1 MGDVL
6 GDPDR
11 ASGTAAAFPAQL
23 RRLRVQRG
31 LSLGDLARR
40 THYSKGYLSKI
51 ETGAKPVTL
60 EVARSCDRAL
70 AAEGEL
76 LRLVPESEDSGPRA
90 ERADRPG
97 PAGTP
102 AAPAA
107 PAAPGPPHQRA
118 PQSDGACPYRGLSAF
133 TPQDARWFFGRERAT
148 AALVERVHDR
158 LGHGPLLLVA
168 RSGAGKSSLLSAG
181 LVPALRRGG
190 FPMAGSDGWP
200 VVRFTPTA
208 HPLRELLEAT
218 VKAVGG
224 DLGVSPEQLG
234 ARPELLLESV
244 HRLRPGVGLLP
255 DAEGRPLPTVRPVL
269 LVDQFEELFTL
280 CSDEEERR
288 AFVRVLLA
296 LSTSPGAPAGAPGYD
311 PAVVVL
317 AVRADFSGQCLELPE
332 LAAVFSDGL
341 FVLPPMSVA
350 ELRESITRPAELAGL
365 VLEPGLVPLLLRDA
379 GVRGSGAGDPGVED
393 PGVEDPGVGAPAART
408 GGGPDARPGE
418 APSSALPLMSH
429 ALMATWQRREGS
441 TLTVAGYEYAGGIQG
456 AVARSAEQVY
466 ARLYPAEQRMVRRLL
481 VRLVHI
487 ADGTGPTRRR
497 MSRTALLEGQADT
510 VRAAAALRP
519 VVKLPSAPRRLARAL
534 AAPGGSPRTSSTRT
548 SARHAEST
556 HQTPRGRPPGDDGSL
571 TTGLDAFVRARLIS
585 ADSETVEITHEALLH
600 AWPRLRGWIHAD
612 RAGLLVHQQLA
623 QAADEW
629 AREARDPSV
638 LYRGS
643 RLATARA
650 WAEELDGRSRLG
662 PGEAAFLDASRAA
675 EEARRRQDRLR
686 VRLHQR
692 MLATLV
698 VLLLLALTAG
708 GVAYQQRAGALGQE
722 RTARSQALAARSL
735 SLAAGQPE
743 ASMLLAEEAYRAEAT
758 PEAHGALLSTQS
770 QPFLARLGGHGGPVN
785 AVAFA
790 PGGRTLATAGSDG
803 KVLLRRVA
811 DRSTVAAFTAPG
823 RVRTVAFS
831 PDGRTLAA
839 GSTDGPVRLWPVG
852 AGSGG
857 AVSVLPPSTA
867 GARAVAFAPDGGT
880 LAVAAADGTIRLL
893 DPAGEH
899 RERGVLTG
907 HTARVNTLAYAPD
920 GRSLVSAGAD
930 GTVRLWDTR
939 RAEPAAVLEGH
950 TGEVLGAAF
959 APDGRTVATGGV
971 DRTVRLWDVG
981 GRRATATL
989 AGHSDDV
996 NSVAYT
1002 PDGTTVISG
1011 GGDGTTRLWDVR
1023 GARLTATLAG
1033 HTDYVL
1039 AVSVDPAG
1047 SVLATAAFD
1056 QSVVLWDLRGPV
1068 LTARPFTEVWHAAYS
1083 PDGKLLA
1090 TADADHTV
1098 LVWDVAGRR
1107 VLATFAGH
1115 AETVFSVAFAPDGR
1129 TLASA
1134 GADGTVRL
1142 WDTTRLGGTT
1152 TRAPLATLTGH
1163 TGTVFSVAFAPDG
1176 RTLASA
1182 GADGTVRLWDTAAR
1196 SPLATLIGHTDFAND
1211 VVFSPDGRT
1220 LASAGDDLTVRL
1232 WDVAGRRPLAA
1243 LSGHAGAV
1251 RAVAF
1256 GPDGRTL
1263 ASSGNDGT
1271 VRLWDAEQRR
1281 VTAVLTGHTGSAR
1294 GIAFSP
1300 DGTTL
1305 ASSGNDRTVRL
1316 WDVSGRRLRAVLSG
1330 HTNAVWGVVFSP
1342 DGRTLA
1348 SSSNDGTVRLW
1359 NPDPAARLADICRTV
1374 GRLGPRERQALVP
1387 GLPVRAPRRGC

>member
-23 RRLRVQRG
+23 RRLRVERG

-60 EVARSCDRAL
+60 DVARSCDRVLGAG
-70 AAEGEL
+70 GEL
-76 LRLVPESEDSGPRA
+76 LRLVPELAPGVEVSGPPPAGSRA
-90 ERADRPG
+90 EPAG
-97 PAGTP
+97 PAG
-102 AAPAA
+102 
-107 PAAPGPPHQRA
+107 PPRQRG
-118 PQSDGACPYRGLSAF
+118 PQSDGDCPYRGLSAF

-148 AALVERVHDR
+148 AALLERVHDR
-158 LGHGPLLLVA
+158 LGQGPLLLVA

-181 LVPALRRGG
+181 LVPALRSGG
-190 FPMAGSDGWP
+190 FPVAGSEGWP
-200 VVRFTPTA
+200 VVRCTPTA
-208 HPLRELLEAT
+208 HPLRELLDAT
-218 VKAVGG
+218 AKAVGG
-224 DLGVSPEQLG
+224 DLGVNPEQL
-234 ARPELLLESV
+234 REHPERLLESV
-244 HRLRPGVGLLP
+244 HRLTSGTGPLP
-255 DAEGRPLPTVRPVL
+255 RADGRRTPTVRPVL

-296 LSTSPGAPAGAPGYD
+296 LSAPPPPSPAPPPAAPPGTGYD

-317 AVRADFSGQCLELPE
+317 GVRADFSGECLDLPE
-332 LAAVFSDGL
+332 LAAVFREGL

-365 VLEPGLVPLLLRDA
+365 VPEPGLVPLLLRDA
-379 GVRGSGAGDPGVED
+379 GVRDLCVRDVGLRESGRRDPGAGDPV
-393 PGVEDPGVGAPAART
+393 ARP
-408 GGGPDARPGE
+408 GGGPDAWPGE

-456 AVARSAEQVY
+456 AVARSAEQVF
-466 ARLYPAEQRMVRRLL
+466 ARLETAEQRMVRRLL

-497 MSRTALLEGQADT
+497 MGRAALLEGQADT
-510 VRAAAALRP
+510 VRAAAAL
-519 VVKLPSAPRRLARAL
+519 
-534 AAPGGSPRTSSTRT
+534 
-548 SARHAEST
+548 
-556 HQTPRGRPPGDDGSL
+556 
-571 TTGLDAFVRARLIS
+571 DAFVRARLIS
-585 ADSETVEITHEALLH
+585 ADSDTVEITHEALLH

-629 AREARDPSV
+629 VREARDPSV

-643 RLATARA
+643 RLATART
-650 WAEELDGRSRLG
+650 WADELDGRGRLS
-662 PGEAAFLDASRAA
+662 PREAAFLDASRAA

-708 GVAYQQRAGALGQE
+708 AVAYQQRAGALAQE

-735 SLAAGQPE
+735 SLSAGRPE
-743 ASMLLAEEAYRAEAT
+743 ASMLLAGEAYRAEAT
-758 PEAHGALLSTQS
+758 PEARGALLSTQS

-790 PGGRTLATAGSDG
+790 PDGRLLATAGSDG

-839 GSTDGPVRLWPVG
+839 GSTDGPVRLWTVG
-852 AGSGG
+852 AGGG
-857 AVSVLPPSTA
+857 SVSVLPPGTA

-880 LAVAAADGTIRLL
+880 LAVATADGSVQLRDT
-893 DPAGEH
+893 AGDH
-899 RERGVLTG
+899 RVRAVLTG

-981 GRRATATL
+981 GGRAAVTL

-1023 GARLTATLAG
+1023 SGRLTATLAG

-1039 AVSVDPAG
+1039 AVSVDPKG

-1098 LVWDVAGRR
+1098 LVWDVPERR
-1107 VLATFAGH
+1107 VLATFTGH

-1142 WDTTRLGGTT
+1142 WDTAARG
-1152 TRAPLATLTGH
+1152 PLATLTGH

-1196 SPLATLIGHTDFAND
+1196 GPLAILTGHTDFAND

-1256 GPDGRTL
+1256 APDGRTL

-1300 DGTTL
+1300 DGRTL

-1316 WDVSGRRLRAVLSG
+1316 WDVPGHRLRAALSG

-1359 NPDPAARLADICRTV
+1359 NPDPGARLAAVCRTV

-1387 GLPVRAPRRGC
+1387 DLPAGAARRC

>member
-60 EVARSCDRAL
+60 DVARSCDRAL
-70 AAEGEL
+70 GAEGEL
-76 LRLVPESEDSGPRA
+76 LRLVPENEGSGPPPAGSRA
-90 ERADRPG
+90 GPAGRPG
-97 PAGTP
+97 PPDTSGP
-102 AAPAA
+102 PGPPGPPGSPGA
-107 PAAPGPPHQRA
+107 PAAPGPPRQRA

-133 TPQDARWFFGRERAT
+133 TPQDAQWFFGRERAT
-148 AALVERVHDR
+148 ALLVERVHDR

-181 LVPALRRGG
+181 LVPALRRGR
-190 FPMAGSDGWP
+190 FPVAGADGWP

-224 DLGVSPEQLG
+224 DLDVTPGQLS
-234 ARPELLLESV
+234 AHPELLLESV
-244 HRLRPGVGLLP
+244 HRLTHGAGSLPGP
-255 DAEGRPLPTVRPVL
+255 DGQQLPTVRPVL

-288 AFVRVLLA
+288 SFVRVLLA
-296 LSTSPGAPAGAPGYD
+296 LSASPASPTHAEADADAGAGSRAGAGAGYE

-317 AVRADFSGQCLELPE
+317 GVRADFSGECLDLPE

-379 GVRGSGAGDPGVED
+379 GVRDPGAGD
-393 PGVEDPGVGAPAART
+393 PAART
-408 GGGPDARPGE
+408 GGGTEAWPGE

-456 AVARSAEQVY
+456 AVARSAEQVF
-466 ARLYPAEQRMVRRLL
+466 AHLYPAEQRMVLRLL

-510 VRAAAALRP
+510 ARAAAA
-519 VVKLPSAPRRLARAL
+519 
-534 AAPGGSPRTSSTRT
+534 
-548 SARHAEST
+548 
-556 HQTPRGRPPGDDGSL
+556 
-571 TTGLDAFVRARLIS
+571 LDAFVRARLIS
-585 ADSETVEITHEALLH
+585 ADSESVEITHEALLH

-629 AREARDPSV
+629 AREAHDPSV

-650 WAEELDGRSRLG
+650 WADELDGRSRLG
-662 PGEAAFLDASRAA
+662 TREAAFLDASRAA
-675 EEARRRQDRLR
+675 EEARRRQERLR

-758 PEAHGALLSTQS
+758 PEARGALLSTQS

-790 PGGRTLATAGSDG
+790 PDGRLLATAGSDG

-839 GSTDGPVRLWPVG
+839 GSTDGPVRLWSVG
-852 AGSGG
+852 AGGRP
-857 AVSVLPPSTA
+857 VSVLPASTA
-867 GARAVAFAPDGGT
+867 GARAVAFAPDGRT
-880 LAVAAADGTIRLL
+880 LAIATAEGTIQLR

-899 RERGVLTG
+899 GERAVLTG

-981 GRRATATL
+981 GRRAAATL

-1068 LTARPFTEVWHAAYS
+1068 LTARPFTEVWHSAYS

-1107 VLATFAGH
+1107 VQATFAGH

-1142 WDTTRLGGTT
+1142 WDTAG
-1152 TRAPLATLTGH
+1152 RAPLATLTGH

-1182 GADGTVRLWDTAAR
+1182 GADGSVRLWDTATR
-1196 SPLATLIGHTDFAND
+1196 SPLAILTGHTDFAND

-1256 GPDGRTL
+1256 GADGRTL

-1300 DGTTL
+1300 DGRTL

-1316 WDVSGRRLRAVLSG
+1316 WDVPGHRLRAALSG

-1359 NPDPAARLADICRTV
+1359 NPDPGARLADICRTV

-1387 GLPVRAPRRGC
+1387 GLPPRAPRRC